1 MVATIAIAVVPLGY
15 WMFKTE
21 LKVDVFSMQGKT
33 VLITGASSGFG
44 HHFAGVLAAA
54 GANVVLGARRVEK
67 IVDRVAE
74 IREEGGE
81 ASGFSLDVLD
91 RQSCQSFLDQAQEKY
106 GSLDVLVNNAGVE
119 SGAKTY
125 SMIDED
131 DWDHVLDT
139 NLKSVWRLSKMYTE
153 KVIESGK
160 KAGNIVNIASI
171 TAYRTIKGQ
180 FPYAVS
186 KAALVKATEI
196 MALEGA
202 RYGIR
207 VNALAPGY
215 ILTDVSRILLESDQ
229 SDTFRDRI
237 PMRRYGEFEDLDG
250 PLLLLCSEASS
261 YMTGSTTVI
270 DGGHICAE
278 L

>member
-81 ASGFSLDVLD
+81 ACGFSLDVLD

-250 PLLLLCSEASS
+250 PLLLLCSEASR

>member
-1 MVATIAIAVVPLGY
+1 
-15 WMFKTE
+15 MFKTE

-54 GANVVLGARRVEK
+54 GENVVLGARRVEK

-81 ASGFSLDVLD
+81 ACGFSLDVLD

>member
-1 MVATIAIAVVPLGY
+1 MDL
-15 WMFKTE
+15 
-21 LKVDVFSMQGKT
+21 FSMQGKT

-67 IVDRVAE
+67 IADRVAE
-74 IREEGGE
+74 IKEEGGE
-81 ASGFSLDVLD
+81 ALGLPLDVLD
-91 RQSCQSFLDQAQEKY
+91 PASCQSFLDKAEEKY

-125 SMIDED
+125 AMIDED

-139 NLKSVWRLSKMYTE
+139 NLKSVWRLSKMYTG
-153 KVIESGK
+153 KIAASGK

-207 VNALAPGY
+207 VNAIAPGY
-215 ILTDVSRILLESDQ
+215 ILTDISRILLESPQ
-229 SDTFRDRI
+229 SETFKNGI
-237 PMRRYGEFEDLDG
+237 PMRRYGEFEDLNG
-250 PLLLLCSEASS
+250 PLLLLCSDASS
-261 YMTGSTTVI
+261 YMTGSTTVV
-270 DGGHICAE
+270 DGGHICSE